1 MGSSSSK
8 AAQGA
13 ARKFPTRAPGAV
25 PPPSTAARAAP
36 AAPPTQPAQAQS
48 RAKTATLKP
57 EADRHHPDLTSATT
71 TTNPEVTA
79 EFSSR
84 LRQMGIVQPNP
95 TFSST
100 STASAGPGPVAGS
113 RPGPSPHA
121 DLIQNP
127 GPLFPSTSRNA
138 TLGTLEARR
147 RLQREADAEFDG
159 LGRSSSGGREF
170 LDLKTIIQMHLMR
183 ERGHS
188 PAEIEARLDLKA
200 GVVARLGRIG
210 ITSPA

>member
-8 AAQGA
+8 AAQGT

-25 PPPSTAARAAP
+25 PPTSAAGRAAP
-36 AAPPTQPAQAQS
+36 APPPSQPAQARSQ
-48 RAKTATLKP
+48 AKAATSKTDDITA
-57 EADRHHPDLTSATT
+57 DSVNPDS
-71 TTNPEVTA
+71 VTA

-84 LRQMGIVQPNP
+84 LRQMGVVQPNP
-95 TFSST
+95 TFSPT
-100 STASAGPGPVAGS
+100 STA
-113 RPGPSPHA
+113 GPSPHA

-147 RLQREADAEFDG
+147 RFQKQADDEFDG
-159 LGRSSSGGREF
+159 LGRSNSEGREF
-170 LDLKTIIQMHLMR
+170 LDLKTIVQMHLMR
-183 ERGHS
+183 DKGHS
-188 PAEIEARLDLKA
+188 PAEIEERLNLKR
-200 GVVARLGRIG
+200 GVVARLGRPG

>member
-25 PPPSTAARAAP
+25 PPPSSAARAAP
-36 AAPPTQPAQAQS
+36 AAPATQPAQARSQ
-48 RAKTATLKP
+48 AKTATLKP
-57 EADRHHPDLTSATT
+57 EDLTANTTTTTTT

-100 STASAGPGPVAGS
+100 STANPG
-113 RPGPSPHA
+113 PGPSPHA

-147 RLQREADAEFDG
+147 RLQQEADAEFDG

-183 ERGHS
+183 ERGYS
-188 PAEIEARLDLKA
+188 PAEIEARLELKA

>member
-25 PPPSTAARAAP
+25 PPPSTTARAAP

-48 RAKTATLKP
+48 QAKTATLKP
-57 EADRHHPDLTSATT
+57 EADRDNPDLTSATT

-147 RLQREADAEFDG
+147 RLQQEADAEFDG

-188 PAEIEARLDLKA
+188 PAEIEARYTALRKPQKLPNSSIVFGK
-200 GVVARLGRIG
+200 
-210 ITSPA
+210 

>member
-1 MGSSSSK
+1 
-8 AAQGA
+8 
-13 ARKFPTRAPGAV
+13 
-25 PPPSTAARAAP
+25 
-36 AAPPTQPAQAQS
+36 
-48 RAKTATLKP
+48 
-57 EADRHHPDLTSATT
+57 
-71 TTNPEVTA
+71 
-79 EFSSR
+79 
-84 LRQMGIVQPNP
+84 MGIVQPNP

-147 RLQREADAEFDG
+147 RLQQEADAEFDG

-183 ERGHS
+183 DRGHS

>member
-13 ARKFPTRAPGAV
+13 ARKFPTRAPGGAV
-25 PPPSTAARAAP
+25 PPASAARAAP
-36 AAPPTQPAQAQS
+36 APPPSQPPQARPQAKAS
-48 RAKTATLKP
+48 TAKTDDIT
-57 EADRHHPDLTSATT
+57 ADSINPD
-71 TTNPEVTA
+71 NVTA

-84 LRQMGIVQPNP
+84 LRSMGIVQPNP
-95 TFSST
+95 TFSPT
-100 STASAGPGPVAGS
+100 STA
-113 RPGPSPHA
+113 GPSPHA

-147 RLQREADAEFDG
+147 LLQQQAEEEFEG
-159 LGRSSSGGREF
+159 MGRSTSQGREF
-170 LDLKTIIQMHLMR
+170 LDLKTIVQIHLLR
-183 ERGHS
+183 DKGHS
-188 PAEIEARLDLKA
+188 SSEIEERLDLKK
-200 GVVARLGRIG
+200 GVVARLGRPG

>member
-25 PPPSTAARAAP
+25 PPTSAGRAAP
-36 AAPPTQPAQAQS
+36 APSPSQPAQTRPQAKVAT
-48 RAKTATLKP
+48 AKTESITADSVDP
-57 EADRHHPDLTSATT
+57 ET
-71 TTNPEVTA
+71 VTA

-100 STASAGPGPVAGS
+100 STA
-113 RPGPSPHA
+113 GPSAHA
-121 DLIQNP
+121 DFIQNP
-127 GPLFPSTSRNA
+127 GPLYPSASRNV

-147 RLQREADAEFDG
+147 QFQQQADAEFDS
-159 LGRSSSGGREF
+159 LGRSSSQGRQF
-170 LDLKTIIQMHLMR
+170 LDLKTIIQIHIMR
-183 ERGHS
+183 DNGLS
-188 PAEIEARLDLKA
+188 SAEIEGRLHLKK
-200 GVVARLGRIG
+200 GVVDRLGRPG

>member
-25 PPPSTAARAAP
+25 PPPSSAVRAAP
-36 AAPPTQPAQAQS
+36 APPPAQPAQARSQ
-48 RAKTATLKP
+48 AKASAFTP
-57 EADRHHPDLTSATT
+57 ED
-71 TTNPEVTA
+71 VTA

-84 LRQMGIVQPNP
+84 LRQMGVVQPNP

-100 STASAGPGPVAGS
+100 STAGSPVPGPG
-113 RPGPSPHA
+113 PGPSPHA

-127 GPLFPSTSRNA
+127 GPLFPSTYRNA

-147 RLQREADAEFDG
+147 RLQQEADAEFDG

-183 ERGHS
+183 DRGHS
-188 PAEIEARLDLKA
+188 PAEIEARLDLKP
-200 GVVARLGRIG
+200 GVVARLGRPG